1 MRLVNGGNTEVV
13 EFEKKLHALLKE
25 HPNINILSAYSSKT
39 DEAGVGVAGTAGSL
53 KEACFLMT
61 FLNNV
66 HTINMNKQMKIQ

>member
-1 MRLVNGGNTEVV
+1 MKLVDGGNVGV
-13 EFEKKLHALLKE
+13 IEFEKKLHTLLKE

-39 DEAGVGVAGTAGSL
+39 DDSGIGVAGTAGDL
-53 KEACFLMT
+53 KEACFLMA